1 MIYSKEIIVL
11 GRSRLLIGSRPVLG
25 RPGALP
31 YKGLMGMC
39 RWMGSHVH
47 DWIDY
52 NRVAFSKELVEWCR
66 TVSDFWGKK
75 VVHIYG

>member
-11 GRSRLLIGSRPVLG
+11 GLPGWAEGG
-25 RPGALP
+25 RALS
-31 YKGLMGMC
+31 YKRLMGMC
-39 RWMGSHVH
+39 RWMGLHFH

-52 NRVAFSKELVEWCR
+52 SGVALSTELLEWGR
-66 TVSDFWGKK
+66 TFSDFWGKK